1 VFKLRLVTDNED
13 RGSAVD
19 EPMHKSTH
27 ILPRRIRPKDILYR
41 DRQLEGLRDDLR
53 RRPRSR
59 RWARQHRHRRTFRQ
73 LASLP
78 QLCGDELRL
87 SKSLL
92 RQRAIEVSPR
102 WRLAFGFSV
111 PKQHEPHRQV
121 LLPVKSGP
129 VHERFLKS
137 RIVPCLV
144 ANGQCSICVITRLRN
159 TKSGSTALAIRCL

>member
-1 VFKLRLVTDNED
+1 MTDNED

-19 EPMHKSTH
+19 ELVHKSAH
-27 ILPRRIRPKDILYR
+27 ILSRRIRPKDILYR

-59 RWARQHRHRRTFRQ
+59 RWARQYRHRRTFRQ

-92 RQRAIEVSPR
+92 CQRAIEVSPR

-111 PKQHEPHRQV
+111 PEQHEPHARFSFPSNQV
-121 LLPVKSGP
+121 LYTNVS
-129 VHERFLKS
+129 
-137 RIVPCLV
+137 
-144 ANGQCSICVITRLRN
+144 
-159 TKSGSTALAIRCL
+159 